1 MAKKGK
7 VKVSNVQR
15 TEERPIRSRIYKQ
28 FFLIVCEDEATE
40 PAYFKQ
46 FQILFDKLS
55 KETLFLKSVGTGRD
69 PKGVI
74 EQAILERAK
83 LKLESYKEVD
93 FVWVVFDKDDAD
105 ENQTK
110 MNRFEQAFSLAKKE
124 KMEVAY
130 SNEVFELWL
139 LLHLA
144 NVPMNHPIPR
154 KEIYDL
160 LESAVKSSNTKY
172 GNFKYEH
179 GNPNIIDIIAQIG
192 QESHA
197 IKKAEKLLEFH
208 QNKPPIEQNPSTTV
222 HLLVKILR
230 DWIRYYQYED

>member
-179 GNPNIIDIIAQIG
+179 GNPNIIDIIAQMG

-197 IKKAEKLLEFH
+197 VNYRYPKGIAASQVNTPTNVGSSLR
-208 QNKPPIEQNPSTTV
+208 I
-222 HLLVKILR
+222 LVSVP
-230 DWIRYYQYED
+230 DT